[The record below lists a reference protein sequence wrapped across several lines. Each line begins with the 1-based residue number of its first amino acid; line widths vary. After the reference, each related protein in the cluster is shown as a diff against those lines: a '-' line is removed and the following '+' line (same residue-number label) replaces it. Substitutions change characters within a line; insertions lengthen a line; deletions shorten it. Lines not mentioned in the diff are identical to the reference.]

1 MDWIQTILVIISA
14 SSAFLF
20 LFRKFLFKKKVVK
33 GKGCET
39 DCNCH

>member
-1 MDWIQTILVIISA
+1 MSDIFSSDLNPEYTYDA
-14 SSAFLF
+14 SSSDHPH
-20 LFRKFLFKKKVVK
+20 FKKKVVK